1 MSIRHD
7 RGSGVCVC
15 VRESER
21 LHVYLIRFQ
30 EHLVRGF
37 EMQVST
43 RRKVCLYEHRR
54 MFSPML
60 PGTLNDF
67 FFSLSVGDPGRSK
80 QPQSYKPKGQN
91 ETRCDKLLNSCH
103 SPLHPFCL
111 SLASALLWQKEKKKK
126 SPSSY
131 PALTVLV
138 NPSQLQSVMI
148 CSLINATGK
157 ERSKLGKLKTSQYLG
172 LNNTLIK
179 LHFHLSVQ
187 LGFFLD
193 ASVGT
198 QQQNPPPI
206 CKFTTDPL

>member
-1 MSIRHD
+1 M
-7 RGSGVCVC
+7 
-15 VRESER
+15 
-21 LHVYLIRFQ
+21 YLIRFQ

-67 FFSLSVGDPGRSK
+67 FSLSLSGRSWEELS

-111 SLASALLWQKEKKKK
+111 SLASALLWQKEKKK

-131 PALTVLV
+131 PALTILV

-187 LGFFLD
+187 LFFLYLCWD
-193 ASVGT
+193 SDRGILS
-198 QQQNPPPI
+198 N
-206 CKFTTDPL
+206 L